1 MRYLLAFLFIL
12 VILINIY
19 VGTNQK
25 IVEGATNKNS
35 EEPCSS
41 LPLKFYNF
49 VINGNIYIWTKM
61 WPDILDILSLFK
73 KKVLKDKN
81 SKVEDLKDVN
91 IFIHLFI
98 INPLTVLIWLAFNA
112 LVCLFLFA
120 LIILLIE
127 VTFIFLTPFTGF
139 FIMLINIFR

>member
-12 VILINIY
+12 VILIHLYI
-19 VGTNQK
+19 GTNSK
-25 IVEGATNKNS
+25 IIEGAANKNC
-35 EEPCSS
+35 EEQLSS
-41 LPLKFYNF
+41 LPLIFYNF

-81 SKVEDLKDVN
+81 SKVEDLKGVN

-98 INPLTVLIWLAFNA
+98 INPLTLLVCLAFNF
-112 LVCLFLFA
+112 LVGVLLFA

>member
-12 VILINIY
+12 VILIHLYI
-19 VGTNQK
+19 GTNSK
-25 IVEGATNKNS
+25 IIEGAANKNC
-35 EEPCSS
+35 EEQLSS
-41 LPLKFYNF
+41 LPLIFYNF

-98 INPLTVLIWLAFNA
+98 INPLTLLICLAFNA